1 MTLIYDQTGV
11 PGAQDALMQAL
22 RRAGVRFRLRDAT
35 YYDGIEDG
43 VDVVFTDDPEI
54 AADYEE
60 AGAEVHALSAIPTET
75 GLRSVGGSWYEVVV
89 HGDAVDRVQ
98 GEKAAQQ
105 RLDEL
110 TTDNNDT
117 E

>member
-1 MTLIYDQTGV
+1 MTLIYDETGV
-11 PGAQDALMQAL
+11 PGAQDALMHAL
-22 RRAGVRFRLRDAT
+22 RREGVRFRLRDAA
-35 YYDGIEDG
+35 YYDGVEDG
-43 VDVVFTDDPEI
+43 VEVVYTDDEGI

-60 AGAEVHALSAIPTET
+60 AGAKVHALSDIPAET
-75 GLRSVGGSWYEVVV
+75 GLRSVGGSWYDVVV